1 MLGDKTIHNRLV
13 NWARWSRSGKS
24 SARTQSMEG
33 RYRPEMLRD
42 GEEAERRSASVPID
56 VRDALAV
63 QRALCPTRGFP
74 VKMRL
79 LLSAEYI
86 YRMDVPK
93 LQGYMRRHGHGGINA
108 RDIDGLVTDALTSA
122 SNAIRRSER

>member
-1 MLGDKTIHNRLV
+1 MLDDKIHNRLV

-42 GEEAERRSASVPID
+42 GEEEDRRSVSVPLD
-56 VRDALAV
+56 VRDALLV

-74 VKMRL
+74 VKLRL
-79 LLSAEYI
+79 LLSAEHI

-93 LQGYMRRHGHGGINA
+93 MQGYMRRHGYAGINA
-108 RDIDGLVTDALTSA
+108 RDIDRLMADAMTSA
-122 SNAIRRSER
+122 QNAIRRSGG

>member
-1 MLGDKTIHNRLV
+1 
-13 NWARWSRSGKS
+13 
-24 SARTQSMEG
+24 MEG

-42 GEEAERRSASVPID
+42 GEEEERRSMSVPLD
-56 VRDALAV
+56 VRDALLV

-108 RDIDGLVTDALTSA
+108 RDIDSLIVGAVTSA
-122 SNAIRRSER
+122 QNAIRRSGG